1 MTDVQK
7 YNRIVQS
14 PMIVRV
20 RAFDHHKHE
29 GLGKAVAFLEG
40 SYENMAAFISQTVDP
55 YFLCDKAGN
64 PMLFTKNRQYR
75 PVTNWEY
82 YDEKRDLPLGKT
94 TIEGLDALK
103 KDGRWIRDF
112 VDEPVILSFS
122 RYYQIYSAAEEM
134 SIQPWN
140 PVPEDILEKTKS
152 VMLPAGFPVLEDEN
166 FTLSAPLADQF
177 YLGR

>member
-20 RAFDHHKHE
+20 RSFDRHKHE

-40 SYENMAAFISQTVDP
+40 SYENLAAFISQTVDP

-64 PMLFTKNRQYR
+64 PMIFTKNRAYR
-75 PVTNWEY
+75 PATNVEK
-82 YDEKRDLPLGKT
+82 YDEARGFPLGQT
-94 TIEGLDALK
+94 TIDGLDGLK
-103 KDGRWIRDF
+103 KNGRWIRDF
-112 VDEPVILSFS
+112 VDEPIILSFS
-122 RYYQIYSAAEEM
+122 RYYQIYSAAEEL
-134 SIQPWN
+134 SIQPWY
-140 PVPEDILEKTKS
+140 PVPEDILDRVKNI
-152 VMLPAGFPVLEDEN
+152 MLPAGHPVLEDEN
-166 FTLSAPLADQF
+166 FTLSAPMIDEI